1 MGKLLGIFLIAFAL
15 CQVSHSERDWWEN
28 GNFYQIYPRSFK
40 DSNGDGIG
48 DLNGILEKLDYV
60 KDIGMDGVWLSPIFQ
75 SPMADFGYDISDYT
89 KVQPEYGTTEDLE
102 SLIEKAHSLGLH
114 LILDFVPNHTSDE
127 HEWFQRSVA
136 NDSYYR
142 DFYIW
147 HDGVINATTGE
158 RQPPSN
164 WISQFRYSAWEWN
177 EQRQQY
183 YLHQFGIKQ
192 PDLNYRNPNVV
203 EDMKNVLRFWL
214 ARGIDGFRIDAVP
227 FLFEA
232 DVDPTT
238 GTYPDEPVIA
248 DTSSCPDPDDWCHL
262 NHIYTN
268 SLPEIFDIVYQWRE
282 VVDQWKLEYDT
293 DTKVLLTEAYTSFE
307 NLMRMYGDG
316 VHNGSNIPFNF
327 EMMADLNNQSTA
339 SDYDYY
345 VRHWLDNMPEGVYAN
360 WVLGNHDNPRL
371 ASRFGAQR
379 ADLMNIFLQTLP
391 GIAVTYNGEEYGLED
406 GYVSWED
413 SVDPQACNADPDT
426 YQKYSRDPERT
437 PFLWDNTKNAGF
449 STANRTWLPVGQSYE
464 SNNVQ
469 AQEAAEN
476 SHLKIFKKLTGLRKS
491 EPAFSDGDY
500 ESVVGDNWL
509 SYRRQAATGDAYY
522 IILNIG
528 NQNVTLNFNELYG
541 DVSGKLE
548 VVASSLQS
556 GLENGQQVD
565 SDSLEAKAYNGYV
578 LRLISEE

>member
-1 MGKLLGIFLIAFAL
+1 MGKLIGIFLIVFAVCHL
-15 CQVSHSERDWWEN
+15 GCSELDWWEN

-40 DSNGDGIG
+40 DSNDDGIG
-48 DLNGILEKLDYV
+48 DLNGIKEKLDYV
-60 KDIGMDGVWLSPIFQ
+60 KDIGMQGVWLSPIFQ

-89 KVQPEYGTTEDLE
+89 KVQPEYGTFDDL
-102 SLIEKAHSLGLH
+102 LALVEKAHSIGLH

-127 HEWFQRSVA
+127 HEWFKRSIA

-147 HDGVINATTGE
+147 HDGVINATTGA

-164 WISQFRYSAWEWN
+164 WVSQFRYSAWEWN
-177 EQRQQY
+177 DQRQQY
-183 YLHQFGIKQ
+183 YLHQFGVKQ

-203 EDMKNVLRFWL
+203 EEMKNILRFWL
-214 ARGIDGFRIDAVP
+214 EHGVDGFRIDAVP

-232 DVDPTT
+232 DIDLAT
-238 GTYPDEPVIA
+238 GTYPDEPVIT
-248 DTSSCPDPDDWCHL
+248 DTSSCPDPNDWCHL

-268 SLPEIFDIVYQWRE
+268 SLPEIFDIVYQWRD
-282 VVDQWKLEYDT
+282 VVDQWKRDYDT

-327 EMMADLNNQSTA
+327 EMMAELNNQSSA
-339 SDYDYY
+339 EKYDYY
-345 VRHWLDNMPEGVYAN
+345 VRHWLDNMPKGVYAN

-413 SVDPQACNADPDT
+413 SVDPQACNADPST
-426 YQKYSRDPERT
+426 YLKYSRDPERT
-437 PFLWDNTKNAGF
+437 PFLWDNSKNAGF
-449 STANRTWLPVGQSYE
+449 STADHTWLPVGQPYE
-464 SNNVQ
+464 NNNID
-469 AQEAAEN
+469 AQLAAEN
-476 SHLKIFKKLTGLRKS
+476 SHLKIFKQLTALRKS
-491 EPAFSDGDY
+491 EPAFNSGDY
-500 ESVVGDNWL
+500 ESVVVNNVLLYKRSAD
-509 SYRRQAATGDAYY
+509 TGNTYLM
-522 IILNIG
+522 ILNIG
-528 NQNVTLNFNELYG
+528 DQDEVLNLNGLFDDL
-541 DVSGKLE
+541 SGTPE
-548 VVASSLQS
+548 VVLSSLYS
-556 GLENGQQVD
+556 GRINGEIVD
-565 SDSLEAKAYNGYV
+565 ADSFATKAYNGYV
-578 LRLISEE
+578 LRWTD